1 MTEADAEGVA
11 ALSTQ
16 LGYPSTAEQT
26 LRRFRALGDAPD
38 ARVWVAQDAEGAIV
52 GWIHL
57 FGNRLLE
64 SDPDVEIGGLV
75 VHEDARGRGVGRAL
89 VGAAE
94 DWARERGY
102 TMVSVRSNVLRK
114 AAHEFYKGLGY
125 EPTKSQFKF
134 RKKIAGTDGQS

>member
-1 MTEADAEGVA
+1 MTEHDAEGVA

-16 LGYPSTAEQT
+16 LGYPSTTEQT
-26 LRRFRALGDAPD
+26 LRRFRGIGEAPD
-38 ARVWVAQDAEGAIV
+38 ARVWVAEGLDGAIV

-89 VGAAE
+89 VHAAE

-102 TMVSVRSNVLRK
+102 TMVSVRSNVIRK
-114 AAHEFYKGLGY
+114 EAHEFYKGLGY
-125 EPTKSQFKF
+125 QPTKSQFKF
-134 RKKIAGTDGQS
+134 RKKLAAEG

>member
-11 ALSTQ
+11 TLSTQ

-26 LRRFRALGDAPD
+26 LRRFRAIGDAPD
-38 ARVWVAQDAEGAIV
+38 ARVWVAEDPDGAIV

-114 AAHEFYKGLGY
+114 EAHEFYKGLGY

-134 RKKIAGTDGQS
+134 RKKLPSESR

>member
-1 MTEADAEGVA
+1 MTEDDAEGVA
-11 ALSTQ
+11 TLSTQ
-16 LGYPSTAEQT
+16 LGYPSTAEET
-26 LRRFRALGDAPD
+26 LRRFRGIGDAPD
-38 ARVWVAQDAEGAIV
+38 ARVWVAQAPDGAIV

-64 SDPDVEIGGLV
+64 SDPDIEIGGLV

-89 VGAAE
+89 VSAAE

-102 TMVSVRSNVLRK
+102 TMVSVRSNVIRRE
-114 AAHEFYKGLGY
+114 AHEFYKGLGY

-134 RKKIAGTDGQS
+134 RKKLPAQA

>member
-1 MTEADAEGVA
+1 MTEDDAEGVA
-11 ALSTQ
+11 TLSTQ
-16 LGYPSTAEQT
+16 LGYPSTAEET
-26 LRRFRALGDAPD
+26 LRRFRGIGDAPD
-38 ARVWVAQDAEGAIV
+38 ARVWVAQAPDGAIV

-64 SDPDVEIGGLV
+64 SDPDIEIGGLV

-89 VGAAE
+89 VSAAE

-102 TMVSVRSNVLRK
+102 TMVSVRSNVVRRE
-114 AAHEFYKGLGY
+114 AHEFYRGLGY

-134 RKKIAGTDGQS
+134 RKKLPAQA

>member
-1 MTEADAEGVA
+1 MTEDDAEGVA
-11 ALSTQ
+11 TLSTQ
-16 LGYPSTAEQT
+16 LGYPSTAEDT
-26 LRRFRALGDAPD
+26 LRRFRGIGDAPD
-38 ARVWVAQDAEGAIV
+38 ARVWVAQAPDGAIV

-64 SDPDVEIGGLV
+64 SDPDIEIGGLV

-89 VGAAE
+89 VSAAE

-102 TMVSVRSNVLRK
+102 TMVSVRSNVIRRE
-114 AAHEFYKGLGY
+114 AHEFYRGLGY

-134 RKKIAGTDGQS
+134 RKKLPAQA